1 VIAASNG
8 QNLLL
13 AERFA
18 VAARKKAQR
27 TEGLN
32 LIATPPANAPAT
44 APSRPVWRMIS
55 EPGGPGR

>member
-32 LIATPPANAPAT
+32 LIATPPAT

>member
-1 VIAASNG
+1 MAASNG

-32 LIATPPANAPAT
+32 LIATPPATAPAT